1 MSNDFLKK
9 LTPKRFIINF
19 FYSNCRRVD
28 CMVSRA
34 TDDESAKKLWE
45 LSCDL
50 VKLEDELRMC
60 GVREFLA

>member
-1 MSNDFLKK
+1 
-9 LTPKRFIINF
+9 
-19 FYSNCRRVD
+19 
-28 CMVSRA
+28 MVSRA

-50 VKLEDELRMC
+50 VKLKDELRMC

>member
-1 MSNDFLKK
+1 MSKDSIKK
-9 LTPKRFIINF
+9 TNSKKGYYNKSIC

-50 VKLEDELRMC
+50 VKLEDELRI
-60 GVREFLA
+60 